1 MTLAWR
7 IRGETMTI
15 QQALDQCLEDIRSGA
30 ASVEDCLRRYPE
42 FANDLR
48 PLLRMARRLESADEV
63 RPGRAYKSRLRKQ
76 LVGEENK
83 PKRGF
88 FPWRMMLVG
97 VLLGALILGALIWF
111 GSTFEAAGGSI
122 TPLPPMTLLPSAGH
136 LLMQLQSNICGAP
149 FSLG

>member
-1 MTLAWR
+1 
-7 IRGETMTI
+7 MTI

-42 FANDLR
+42 FADDLR
-48 PLLRMARRLESADEV
+48 PLLRMARRLESADEI
-63 RPGRAYKSRLRKQ
+63 RPGRAYKARLRKQ
-76 LVGEENK
+76 LVGEDK

-97 VLLGALILGALIWF
+97 VLLAALILGALIWF

-122 TPLPPMTLLPSAGH
+122 TPLPPMTLLTPAGH
-136 LLMQLQSNICGAP
+136 LLSHLQSNILGAP
-149 FSLG
+149 FSLC